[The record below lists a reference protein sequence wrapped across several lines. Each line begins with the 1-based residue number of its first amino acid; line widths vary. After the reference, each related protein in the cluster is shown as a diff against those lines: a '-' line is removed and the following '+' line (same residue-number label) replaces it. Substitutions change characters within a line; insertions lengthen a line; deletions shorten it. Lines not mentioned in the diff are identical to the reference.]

1 MFKLILKLLKKED
14 VKKDKV
20 NLFLKQLEQNNIY
33 FPGNGNHLMEQF
45 IREGIEKGFIKIEE
59 E

>member
-1 MFKLILKLLKKED
+1 MFKLILKLF
-14 VKKDKV
+14 KKDKGEDKID
-20 NLFLKQLEQNNIY
+20 LFLKQLEENNIY

>member
-1 MFKLILKLLKKED
+1 MFKLILKLLKKDKGED
-14 VKKDKV
+14 KID
-20 NLFLKQLEQNNIY
+20 LFLKQLEENNIY